1 MPACVRPGCLLLGL
15 ALTVTVAPPGSFA
28 QSRDSSAVVA
38 LVGGTLWPDPRS
50 APLRDAVVLVR
61 GSTIAAVGTRQ
72 TVTLPPGTEVVD
84 TAGMTITAGF
94 WNSHVHFLQRK
105 WANAGAMPAHD
116 LDQQLQ
122 AMLTRW
128 GFTTVFE
135 TWSGWENTRAIR
147 DRIGSGEV
155 PGPRILSTGGALFGP
170 GLEAPEGAW
179 AALGFIDLPSTQ
191 TARVTDVEGAEA
203 AARRLL
209 DAGTDGV
216 KLYAAT
222 PGRRPAV
229 ISEEAMRAAVTEA
242 HRRRKP
248 AFAHPS
254 SATGLLAAVRSGVD
268 IITHTT
274 PQSGPWDADTIAAM
288 TAARVGLIPTLKLWQ
303 YETRHE
309 PFAVN
314 DRFVST
320 AVGQLRA
327 WHQAGGTVLFGTDVG
342 YMSEYDP
349 SEEYRLMESAGL
361 GFREIL
367 AALTSAP
374 AERFAAG
381 TRTGQVR
388 PGFDADL
395 VAVQG
400 DPSTDPRALARVQIT
415 MRGGRVVY
423 REAPRA
429 ARN

>member
-1 MPACVRPGCLLLGL
+1 LHRWGASPNLGIKIKIWL
-15 ALTVTVAPPGSFA
+15 W
-28 QSRDSSAVVA
+28 RSS
-38 LVGGTLWPDPRS
+38 GGTVWPDPRS

-61 GSTIAAVGTRQ
+61 GNTIAAVGTRQ
-72 TVTLPPGTEVVD
+72 TVTIPSEARIVD
-84 TAGMTITAGF
+84 TAGMTVTAGF

-105 WANAGAMPAHD
+105 WANAAAIPARD

-128 GFTTVFE
+128 GFTTVFD

-147 DRIGSGEV
+147 DRIASGEV

-170 GLEAPEGAW
+170 GLEAPDAAW
-179 AALGFIDLPSTQ
+179 AALGFIDLKSLG

-203 AARRLL
+203 AARRML

-222 PGRRPAV
+222 PGRQPAV
-229 ISEEAMRAAVTEA
+229 LSEEAMRAAVSEA
-242 HRRRKP
+242 HRRRKV

-268 IITHTT
+268 IVTHTT
-274 PQSGPWDADTIAAM
+274 PQSGPWDAGTVAAM
-288 TAARVGLIPTLKLWQ
+288 TAARVTLIPTLKLWQ

-309 PFAVN
+309 PFSVN

-374 AERFAAG
+374 ADRFAAG

-388 PGFDADL
+388 PGFEADL

-400 DPSTDPRALARVQIT
+400 DPSSDACALARVQLT
-415 MRGGRVVY
+415 LRGGRVVY
-423 REAPRA
+423 REERASPRD
-429 ARN
+429 